1 MEIIIHK
8 PGTIDEIE
16 LIDERQV
23 DQDIGLQIFN
33 QCPRLLKGFTGG
45 TL

>member
-1 MEIIIHK
+1 MIDNA
-8 PGTIDEIE
+8 GSIDEIE

-23 DQDIGLQIFN
+23 DNDIGLQIFN